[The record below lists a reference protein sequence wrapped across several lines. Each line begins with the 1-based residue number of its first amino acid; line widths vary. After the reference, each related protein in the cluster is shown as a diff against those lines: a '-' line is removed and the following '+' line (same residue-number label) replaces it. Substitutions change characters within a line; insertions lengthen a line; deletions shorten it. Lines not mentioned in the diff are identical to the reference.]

1 MTLELPD
8 RAAQHFIDELLLPEW
23 TPSNAVGFDVNV
35 APESDAFL
43 PVATSLSNVGAGY
56 PSLVI
61 QYSNETTGGESTY
74 DFLTPEGP
82 GQNRQGTLLAI
93 ARAEAEQGGFAGSAT
108 ATPQPARD
116 LVVQIIEEVERI
128 AITNATGGS
137 SEFRTLGSQRGPE
150 APDDMDVSPPVRLA
164 NCQIDYSYSRNPL

>member
-8 RAAQHFIDELLLPEW
+8 RAAQHFIDELLIPEW
-23 TPSNAVGFDVNV
+23 TPADAVGFDPDA
-35 APESDAFL
+35 APGDDAFL
-43 PVATSLSNVGAGY
+43 PVATSLSNVGASY

-61 QYSNETTGGESTY
+61 QYSNETTAGESTY
-74 DFLTPEGP
+74 DFLTSEGP

-93 ARAEAEQGGFAGSAT
+93 ARAESEQGGFAGSAN

-116 LVVQIIEEVERI
+116 VVVELVEEVERI
-128 AITNATGGS
+128 AITNATGAD

-150 APDDMDVSPPVRLA
+150 AQTTASIAP
-164 NCQIDYSYSRNPL
+164 